1 LAKTL
6 IERTGGY
13 EYMNARAAL
22 VQAFR
27 DRVKATGKDQNG
39 IRPKYPSY
47 RKAEHKRL
55 MNSEGRYDRD
65 VSMEKPS
72 ASSRPWAARSASR
85 SNSDR
90 PAA

>member
-1 LAKTL
+1 VAKTL

-27 DRVKATGKDQNG
+27 ERMKATGKDQNG
-39 IRPKYPSY
+39 VRPRYPSY

-55 MNSEGRYDRD
+55 MNEEGRYDRD
-65 VSMEKPS
+65 VSLEK
-72 ASSRPWAARSASR
+72 AIGLVTALGGKVRIEVEF
-85 SNSDR
+85 
-90 PAA
+90 